1 MTRHAVLA
9 QIMIA
14 IGILGAVAKVM
25 EWTRKPVITQRL
37 VKTTIVGPNMCAGFK
52 TAGLTN

>member
-14 IGILGAVAKVM
+14 TGIMGTGAQVM

-52 TAGLTN
+52 TVALTH